1 MEGNLNELALDLEEL
16 KRFEAQAQ
24 REGTRAKLA
33 IWRSQLEQ
41 EMQALRQKQA
51 QVTEGTQAKV
61 TSSPPKSKLF
71 TKKITTYA
79 WDQSDK
85 FLKIFVSNLKGVQ
98 NIPSENVSVTFD
110 GHHYILNVNNLNNS
124 NHQLVLPKLLHEVS
138 ETSCKIKTD
147 EVVMMLRK
155 TSPKKWDTLSEKEK
169 KEKEEKDQPPKMDK
183 NDDPSKGIMDMM
195 KKMYDE
201 GDDDMKRTI
210 AKAWTESR
218 DKQMNEGM
226 RGDV

>member
-16 KRFEAQAQ
+16 KRFEAEAQ
-24 REGTRAKLA
+24 REGTRAKLTV
-33 IWRSQLEQ
+33 WRSQLE
-41 EMQALRQKQA
+41 EEIKALKQKQA
-51 QVTEGTQAKV
+51 GATEGTKAKV
-61 TSSPPKSKLF
+61 TASPPKPKLF

-98 NIPSENVSVTFD
+98 NIPSENVTVTFD
-110 GHHYILNVNNLNNS
+110 GHHYTLNVNNLNNA
-124 NHQLVLPKLLHEVS
+124 NYQLALPKLLHEVS
-138 ETSCKIKTD
+138 DTSCKIKTD
-147 EVVMMLRK
+147 EVVIMLRK
-155 TSPKKWDTLSEKEK
+155 ASPKKWETLSEKEK
-169 KEKEEKDQPPKMDK
+169 KEKEEKDKPPKMDK
-183 NDDPSKGIMDMM
+183 SDDPSKGIMDLM

-218 DKQMNEGM
+218 EKQMNEAM
-226 RGDV
+226 